1 MVYWLVL
8 DLDNTSK
15 KAEDIITKI
24 KIKYKIKIERYC
36 DFCERELKASNK
48 SNYCDK
54 TCEHNDNYDK
64 EPHDAS
70 IQKDDG
76 ERSINNYNSLSS

>member
-1 MVYWLVL
+1 MTVSWIGKKIVY
-8 DLDNTSK
+8 
-15 KAEDIITKI
+15 IITKI

-36 DFCERELKASNK
+36 DFCERKLKASNK

-64 EPHDAS
+64 EPHDPS